1 MLYFKILIFL
11 FCTIG
16 VYGDELAIVISKD
29 ANIDTLSK
37 KELSKIFL
45 SKTRKLPNGEK
56 TFLIEIN
63 DEKIQTKFYQIIC
76 NKNEN
81 QLRKYWTKMIFT
93 GRGQPPK
100 KLQSVDDVI
109 SYIKKNKNAIS
120 YIPLKYVDKSMQI
133 LMVI

>member
-11 FCTIG
+11 FCSISL
-16 VYGDELAIVISKD
+16 YGENLAIVISKD
-29 ANIDTLSK
+29 ANIGSLSK

-45 SKTRKLPNGEK
+45 SKTRKLPSGEK
-56 TFLIEIN
+56 TILIEIN
-63 DEKIQTKFYQIIC
+63 DKKIQSKFYQTIC

-100 KLQSVDDVI
+100 KVKSVDEII
-109 SYIKKNKNAIS
+109 SYIKNNKNVIS
-120 YIPLKYVDKSMQI
+120 YIPLKNVDKSMQI